1 MTHDSDI
8 SFVESETKNDNNN
21 NRLTESQKNKDL
33 NTLLQAPLA
42 QVETIIHDTF
52 QHEKLPM
59 LASIS
64 RHIINSGGKR
74 IRPLLCVAMAHLT
87 GEVVPSVLKT
97 AAAIEFIHTATL
109 LHDDVVDNG
118 HTRRGK
124 KTANMIWGNQASVLV
139 GDQMFAQAFSMLA
152 ETENFSTIKMM
163 SGAAK
168 MLAEGEIIQL
178 SLKQKI
184 PTFQDHVNVLSNKT
198 AALFASGCA
207 CGVILAY
214 WDTHDDKETMI
225 QNAYN
230 FGFNFGIS
238 FQLIDDILD
247 YQGNDSLGK
256 KIGIDFFEGKFTLP
270 LILAYNTASENDKNF
285 IETVMLQ
292 KKDRDDGD
300 FKSIK
305 IILKKCDAINQ
316 AHKIAQDYIK
326 KAETYLNIFDNQS
339 PVYTALKDM
348 ITQTLYR
355 KI

>member
-1 MTHDSDI
+1 VTHDSDI
-8 SFVESETKNDNNN
+8 SFVEPKTENNN
-21 NRLTESQKNKDL
+21 TSFAESQKDL
-33 NTLLQAPLA
+33 NILLQIPLTH
-42 QVETIIHDTF
+42 VETIIHDKF

-59 LASIS
+59 LTLIS
-64 RHIINSGGKR
+64 HHIIDSGGKR
-74 IRPLLCVAMAHLT
+74 VRPLLCVAMAHLT

-124 KTANMIWGNQASVLV
+124 KTANIVWGNQASVLV
-139 GDQMFAQAFSMLA
+139 GDHMFAQAFSMLA

-214 WDTHDDKETMI
+214 HADDKDIMI

-270 LILAYNTASENDKNF
+270 LILAYNMASESDKKC
-285 IETVMLQ
+285 IETIMLQ
-292 KKDRDDGD
+292 KKDRDEDD
-300 FKSIK
+300 FKNIK

-316 AHKIAQDYIK
+316 AHKIAQDYIQ
-326 KAETYLNIFDNQS
+326 KAEKYLNIFDNQS

-348 ITQTLYR
+348 ITKTLYR

>member
-8 SFVESETKNDNNN
+8 SFVTPQ
-21 NRLTESQKNKDL
+21 TESQTKLGTQSQNDL
-33 NTLLQAPLA
+33 NILLQASLS
-42 QVETIIHDTF
+42 QVETIIHDKF

-64 RHIINSGGKR
+64 RHIIDSGGKR

-87 GEVVPSVLKT
+87 GDIVPTVLKT

-152 ETENFSTIKMM
+152 ETENFKTIQMM

-207 CGVILAY
+207 CGVILAFC
-214 WDTHDDKETMI
+214 DTPDAQETMI
-225 QNAYN
+225 QNAYH

-256 KIGIDFFEGKFTLP
+256 QIGIDFFEGKFTLP
-270 LILAYNTASENDKNF
+270 LILAYNTASENDKKF

-292 KKDRDDGD
+292 KKDRDNDD
-300 FKSIK
+300 FNSIK
-305 IILKKCDAINQ
+305 LILKKCDAINQ
-316 AHKIAQDYIK
+316 AHKIAGDYIQ
-326 KAETYLNIFDNQS
+326 KAETYLGIFDNQS
-339 PVYTALKDM
+339 PVYKALKNM